1 MNSGTLLGKASI
13 SFSRPVY
20 IQSCASVVGP
30 KEGDGPLKNCF
41 DMICD
46 DPMFGEKKWEAA
58 ESAMQKEAAVLAIG
72 KAGLTPDDIRFV
84 FAGDLLAQTIASS
97 FGIAEMGIPFFGLY
111 GACSTIGESLS
122 LGAIA
127 VSAGYGHHILCATSS
142 HFATAE
148 KEFRFPLG
156 YGCQR
161 PLSATWT
168 VTGSAACIL
177 SPEAPHP
184 SEIVGSSL
192 LRSTLGSVA
201 ITGITTGKVIDFGF
215 RDSLNMGGCMA
226 PAACD
231 TIVQH
236 FEDFKTKPSDYD
248 KIITGDLSQIG
259 SKLLIDLLREK
270 KIDISDRHMDCGLE
284 IFKRKEQDVHAGGSG
299 CGCSAVILASYI
311 FPQIQKKIWKRVL
324 FVPTGALLSK
334 ISFNEGASIPGIAH
348 AVVIEALDSFDERFE
363 KKQKAMSLAEG
374 GKSCRNI

>member
-72 KAGLTPDDIRFV
+72 KAGLKPSDIRMA

-97 FGIAEMGIPFFGLY
+97 FGIADMGIPFYGLY

-122 LGAIA
+122 LGAMSVA
-127 VSAGYGHHILCATSS
+127 AGYGAHILCATSS

-156 YGCQR
+156 YGSQR

-168 VTGSAACIL
+168 VTGSGACVL
-177 SPEAPHP
+177 GNNPPVPENTENASP
-184 SEIVGSSL
+184 
-192 LRSTLGSVA
+192 LRHENGCVA
-201 ITGITTGKVIDFGF
+201 VTALTTGTVVDFGF
-215 RDSLNMGGCMA
+215 RDSMNMGGCMA

-231 TIVQH
+231 TIARNLQ
-236 FEDFKTKPSDYD
+236 DFHRKPSDYD
-248 KIITGDLSQIG
+248 AIFTGDLGMVGQTI
-259 SKLLIDLLREK
+259 LFDLLTEK
-270 KIDISDRHMDCGLE
+270 GFDISSVHQDCGML
-284 IFKRKEQDVHAGGSG
+284 IYDPQTQDTHSGGSG
-299 CGCSAVILASYI
+299 CGCAASVLAGYILPGI
-311 FPQIQKKIWKRVL
+311 IQKKWKRIL

-334 ISFNEGASIPGIAH
+334 VSFNEGDPIPGIAH
-348 AVVIEALDSFDERFE
+348 AVVIEQYRVPD
-363 KKQKAMSLAEG
+363 MM
-374 GKSCRNI
+374 

>member
-111 GACSTIGESLS
+111 GACSTMGESLS

-201 ITGITTGKVIDFGF
+201 ITGITT
-215 RDSLNMGGCMA
+215 
-226 PAACD
+226 
-231 TIVQH
+231 
-236 FEDFKTKPSDYD
+236 
-248 KIITGDLSQIG
+248 
-259 SKLLIDLLREK
+259 
-270 KIDISDRHMDCGLE
+270 
-284 IFKRKEQDVHAGGSG
+284 
-299 CGCSAVILASYI
+299 
-311 FPQIQKKIWKRVL
+311 
-324 FVPTGALLSK
+324 
-334 ISFNEGASIPGIAH
+334 
-348 AVVIEALDSFDERFE
+348 
-363 KKQKAMSLAEG
+363 
-374 GKSCRNI
+374 

>member
-111 GACSTIGESLS
+111 GACSTMGESLS

-231 TIVQH
+231 TIYRH
-236 FEDFKTKPSDYD
+236 FEDFGRSVNDYD
-248 KIITGDLSQIG
+248 AVLTGDLGVVGRQI
-259 SKLLIDLLREK
+259 LLDLLKEK
-270 KIDISDRHMDCGLE
+270 I
-284 IFKRKEQDVHAGGSG
+284 
-299 CGCSAVILASYI
+299 
-311 FPQIQKKIWKRVL
+311 
-324 FVPTGALLSK
+324 
-334 ISFNEGASIPGIAH
+334 
-348 AVVIEALDSFDERFE
+348 
-363 KKQKAMSLAEG
+363 
-374 GKSCRNI
+374 